1 MQNGTSIA
9 QTLEKYIEIEEEP
22 HVIQTIEKL
31 LALEK
36 QHVRKDLRELKM
48 KLKKFEKKYN
58 MASEKAYE
66 EFNKGKSGDEQ
77 DYFEW
82 HALYDMYLLALR
94 KLKVI
99 ES

>member
-9 QTLEKYIEIEEEP
+9 QTLERYMEIEEEP
-22 HVIQTIEKL
+22 HVVLTIEKL

-36 QHVRKDLRELKM
+36 QHVKKEFGKLRK
-48 KLKKFEKKYN
+48 KLKKFENKYN
-58 MASEKAYE
+58 MKSEKAYE
-66 EFNKGKSGDEQ
+66 EFNKGKLGDEQ

-82 HALYDMYLLALR
+82 HALYDMYIFALR
-94 KLKVI
+94 KLEVI

>member
-1 MQNGTSIA
+1 MQNGTSIT
-9 QTLEKYIEIEEEP
+9 QTLERYIEIEEEP
-22 HVIQTIEKL
+22 HVVQTIEKL

-36 QHVRKDLRELKM
+36 QHVKKELRELRK
-48 KLKKFEKKYN
+48 KLKKFENRYN

-66 EFNKGKSGDEQ
+66 KFNKGKSGDEQ
-77 DYFEW
+77 DLFEW